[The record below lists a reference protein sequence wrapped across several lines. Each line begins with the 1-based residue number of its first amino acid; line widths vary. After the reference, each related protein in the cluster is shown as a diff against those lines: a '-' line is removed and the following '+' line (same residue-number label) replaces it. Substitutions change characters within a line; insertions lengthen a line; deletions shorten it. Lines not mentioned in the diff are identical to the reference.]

1 MTSLTRRLLALL
13 LGSVMA
19 AFSTAAIA
27 GPFTNLVVFGDS
39 LSDSGNNA
47 LFFDNF
53 LGPPRPAG
61 TLRTPAPI
69 PSQSF
74 IPDFPY
80 ASRRYSNGPVWA
92 ERLASGLGAMAAPSM
107 AGGSNFAFG
116 GARSGASGAAFPYSL
131 SDQAAMFL
139 EQNGGRA
146 PSDNLYALQ
155 VGGNDVRD
163 AFAALAAGGDPQPLL
178 TSSVANIDAVFR
190 QLATAGAERFLVLN
204 VADLGAA
211 PAVTALGPAAS
222 VAATGIAAGFNQALT
237 FSMSQLSM
245 MADDI
250 ALLDL
255 FDLQAR
261 IFDNP
266 SLYGFTDLA
275 SACAFSTA
283 CIADPAATF
292 FWDGVHPTASVHAV
306 IGEEAL
312 ALIPLP
318 GTALLVGLGLSVLL
332 LVRHRACG
340 RRHWQPS
347 HGHGAH

>member
-1 MTSLTRRLLALL
+1 
-13 LGSVMA
+13 
-19 AFSTAAIA
+19 
-27 GPFTNLVVFGDS
+27 
-39 LSDSGNNA
+39 
-47 LFFDNF
+47 
-53 LGPPRPAG
+53 
-61 TLRTPAPI
+61 
-69 PSQSF
+69 
-74 IPDFPY
+74 
-80 ASRRYSNGPVWA
+80 
-92 ERLASGLGAMAAPSM
+92 
-107 AGGSNFAFG
+107 
-116 GARSGASGAAFPYSL
+116 
-131 SDQAAMFL
+131 
-139 EQNGGRA
+139 
-146 PSDNLYALQ
+146 
-155 VGGNDVRD
+155 
-163 AFAALAAGGDPQPLL
+163 
-178 TSSVANIDAVFR
+178 
-190 QLATAGAERFLVLN
+190 
-204 VADLGAA
+204 
-211 PAVTALGPAAS
+211 
-222 VAATGIAAGFNQALT
+222 
-237 FSMSQLSM
+237 MSQLSM

-306 IGEEAL
+306 IVEEAL